1 MNKRFNSWA
10 THLPLLATVVART
23 RGSVLELGP
32 GLYSTPVISQLMA
45 GSGRTYLGVDTDAE
59 WIKAIK
65 VNRWLA
71 DPAHMAW
78 TVSDYRANEIWSPEW
93 DDPLGMGRLTRWNV
107 VFLDC
112 FPDSI
117 RYGLLKDMYDGKLK
131 ATIIVC
137 HDTSPNMD
145 RRMGLRP
152 LLDKFKFRFC
162 YNRLMPWTDVVSN
175 DVDVNDL
182 VMRA

>member
-10 THLPLLATVVART
+10 THLPLLAKVVAKT
-23 RGSVLELGP
+23 KGSVLELGP

-45 GSGRTYLGVDTDAE
+45 GSGREYLGVDTDPV
-59 WIKAIK
+59 WIDAIK
-65 VNRWLA
+65 SNKWLA
-71 DPAHMAW
+71 DPAHRVA
-78 TVSDYRANEIWSPEW
+78 VVKDYRANELWEPEF
-93 DDPLGMGRLTRWNV
+93 DDPIGQGRRKKWNV

-117 RYGLLKDMYDGKLK
+117 RYGLLDFLK
-131 ATIIVC
+131 ERATIVIC

-152 LLDKFKFRFC
+152 MLGTFKYRFT

-175 DVDVNDL
+175 EIDVTELVNS
-182 VMRA
+182 

>member
-10 THLPLLATVVART
+10 THLPLLSKVVSATK
-23 RGSVLELGP
+23 GSVLELGP
-32 GLYSTPVISQLMA
+32 GLYSTPVISQIMA
-45 GSGRTYLGVDTDAE
+45 GSGRPYLGVDTDKE
-59 WIKAIK
+59 WIDAIVK
-65 VNRWLA
+65 NRWLA
-71 DPAHMAW
+71 DPDHL
-78 TVSDYRANEIWSPEW
+78 VRQVDSYRAPEIWSP
-93 DDPLGMGRLTRWNV
+93 TIWNV

-117 RYGLLKDMYDGKLK
+117 RYGLLKDMKEGRLG

-152 LLDKFKFRFC
+152 LLETFKHRFT
-162 YNRLMPWTDVVSN
+162 YNRLMPWTDVVSDAI
-175 DVDVNDL
+175 DVKALVNG
-182 VMRA
+182 